1 MTYKML
7 LVDDEPANLRAL
19 QRLFRA
25 DYEVITATSGAEALQ
40 ILAQHD
46 VALLITDQR
55 MPEMTG
61 IELLKNT
68 VSLRPR
74 MVRIILTGYTDVD
87 TLVEAI
93 NCGHVYRYVSKPW
106 SNDELRLTVRRALE
120 HYETNKK
127 SHELESANR
136 RLISRMREIHELATV
151 NGEPS
156 EAAVERSFAF
166 SPIPL
171 QPYPEVAGD

>member
-1 MTYKML
+1 
-7 LVDDEPANLRAL
+7 
-19 QRLFRA
+19 
-25 DYEVITATSGAEALQ
+25 
-40 ILAQHD
+40 
-46 VALLITDQR
+46 
-55 MPEMTG
+55 MPC
-61 IELLKNT
+61 N
-68 VSLRPR
+68 P
-74 MVRIILTGYTDVD
+74 RIILTGYTDVD

-171 QPYPEVAGD
+171 QPYPDVAGD